1 MESVGNRLGLGWIEV
16 KRAGSWRWGWLTERL
31 YRLGAD
37 QEGKYREELDWEPT
51 LASGKKRLANL
62 PLGWDPVLALPAPGS
77 GGCVRGNHSRHLVL
91 IPCHTLTPLLNSL
104 LLLRSPRV
112 SLPSPLLN
120 LALPWLWTFDSHPQG
135 IRPLQFHLCK
145 GC

>member
-1 MESVGNRLGLGWIEV
+1 LESVGNRLGLGWIEV

-62 PLGWDPVLALPAPGS
+62 PLGWDPVLAQPAQ
-77 GGCVRGNHSRHLVL
+77 VLQVLAEKWLHLAQEG
-91 IPCHTLTPLLNSL
+91 
-104 LLLRSPRV
+104 V
-112 SLPSPLLN
+112 SEETT
-120 LALPWLWTFDSHPQG
+120 AGTWF
-135 IRPLQFHLCK
+135 
-145 GC
+145 